1 MSAGSYI
8 GRSPQFGFFE
18 KQVITTANGVLDT
31 FALNFTT
38 ADSAQ
43 LLVSV
48 GGVIQQTGAAYTVDT
63 STPQNIVFTEAPANG
78 IEIWII
84 WVGKQTT
91 GPTFSSGM
99 ITDKTALGTSPAAV
113 DTFIIYDEDAGVLKK
128 VAYSN
133 VHSGVADMAANT
145 VKVRDANSTGAPS
158 DKTVADT
165 QLLIGDGTGFTAAAL
180 SGDVTMANTGA
191 VTIQPDSVELDML
204 VDTTTNNRVLGAAT
218 AGTVAEVQVAT
229 DMVADNAVTLAK
241 MAGLVRGKIIVGDAS
256 GDPSALTMGTSEQV
270 LRVNT
275 AGTDLEYADA
285 VGGAAWALKTGA
297 YTAVAGDGVMV
308 DTSSSAITITLPISS
323 GPPSLGDFVRV
334 LDATGN
340 AATNN
345 ITVARNGNNIQGAA
359 ADLTIAT
366 NRAAIGLVYVNATEG
381 WVLIEN

>member
-18 KQVITTANGVLDT
+18 TQTITTANGVLT
-31 FALNFTT
+31 SFALNFQT

-48 GGVIQQTGAAYTVDT
+48 GGVIQKPGTSYTVDA
-63 STPQNIVFTEAPANG
+63 STPQNIVFTEAPSTG
-78 IEIWII
+78 IEIFMI
-84 WVGKQTT
+84 WLGKQTT
-91 GPTFSSGM
+91 GPTFTTGM
-99 ITDKTALGTSPAAV
+99 ITGKTALGTAPAAA
-113 DTFIIYDEDAGVLKK
+113 DTFLIYDDNVGVLKK

-133 VHSGVADMAANT
+133 VHSGVSDMAANT
-145 VKVRDANSTGAPS
+145 VKVRDANTTGAPS
-158 DKTVADT
+158 DKAVIDT
-165 QLLIGDGTGFTAAAL
+165 QILIGDGTGFTAAAL
-180 SGDVTMANTGA
+180 STDVTMTNAGA
-191 VTIQPDSVELDML
+191 VTIAADAVTYAKMQNLA
-204 VDTTTNNRVLGAAT
+204 TANRVLGSAST
-218 AGTVAEVQVAT
+218 GLIGEVQVAT

-256 GDPSALTMGTSEQV
+256 GDPSALTVGTADQV
-270 LRVNT
+270 LTSN
-275 AGTDLEYADA
+275 GTDVSWSDS
-285 VGGAAWALKTGA
+285 VGGASWAIKTGA
-297 YTAVAGDGVMV
+297 YTAVTGDGVMV
-308 DTSSSAITITLPISS
+308 DTDSSAITITLPISS
-323 GPPSLGDFVRV
+323 GPPALGDFVRV
-334 LDATGN
+334 MDATGN

>member
-48 GGVIQQTGAAYTVDT
+48 GGVIQQTGAAYTVDA

-84 WVGKQTT
+84 WLGKQTT

-145 VKVRDANSTGAPS
+145 VKVRDAATTGAPT
-158 DKTVADT
+158 DKIYRSTCKWYRN
-165 QLLIGDGTGFTAAAL
+165 FYC
-180 SGDVTMANTGA
+180 
-191 VTIQPDSVELDML
+191 
-204 VDTTTNNRVLGAAT
+204 
-218 AGTVAEVQVAT
+218 
-229 DMVADNAVTLAK
+229 
-241 MAGLVRGKIIVGDAS
+241 LVR
-256 GDPSALTMGTSEQV
+256 
-270 LRVNT
+270 
-275 AGTDLEYADA
+275 
-285 VGGAAWALKTGA
+285 
-297 YTAVAGDGVMV
+297 
-308 DTSSSAITITLPISS
+308 
-323 GPPSLGDFVRV
+323 
-334 LDATGN
+334 
-340 AATNN
+340 
-345 ITVARNGNNIQGAA
+345 
-359 ADLTIAT
+359 
-366 NRAAIGLVYVNATEG
+366 
-381 WVLIEN
+381 